1 MGIVVI
7 GSLALDCVETA
18 HGGIADAPGGSAL
31 YFSAAASLF
40 TEVSLVGVVGEDF
53 PVSEIRFLKER
64 GVLSDGLEI
73 IKGGKTFRWSG
84 CYELDMNK
92 RVTTNLELNVFMDFN
107 PVLDERSR
115 KSDYVFLGNIDP
127 ELQLRVI
134 EQVQNPRFIGADTI
148 ECYIT
153 DRRPLLDKVLSKVNM
168 VIFNDEEARMITGEH
183 NIIRAASAL
192 RKLGPQYVVV
202 KKGEHGSI
210 MVTDDG
216 LFMVPAYPVDSVIDP
231 TGAGDTF
238 AGGLMG
244 YAAKSGSID
253 SGTLRK
259 AIVYGGVTASFTVED
274 FSLNRLRNLT
284 MDEIENRVDNF
295 RKMVTF

>member
-18 HGGIADAPGGSAL
+18 HGGIIDAPGGSAL

-53 PVSEIRFLKER
+53 PVSELKFLKDR

-73 IKGGKTFRWSG
+73 IKGGKTFKWSG
-84 CYELDMNK
+84 RYELDMNK
-92 RVTTNLELNVFMDFN
+92 RTTTNLELNVFMDFN
-107 PVLDERSR
+107 PVLDEKSR

-134 EQVQNPRFIGADTI
+134 EQVKNPRFIGADTI

-183 NIIRAASAL
+183 NIIKAAGAL

-202 KKGEHGSI
+202 KKGEHGSV

-216 LFMVPAYPVDSVIDP
+216 LFMVPAYPVDNVIDP

-244 YAAKSGSID
+244 YAAKTGSID
-253 SGTLRK
+253 SSTLRK
-259 AIVYGGVTASFTVED
+259 AIVYGGITASFTVED

-284 MDEIENRVDNF
+284 IGEIESRFDNF